1 MTEGVREVKD
11 VVVVGAGIAGLAA
24 AWILRDRDVL
34 VLEAEDRVGG
44 RMKSEPRGD
53 YWLSVG
59 AHMFPGPGS
68 VIAGLVERDGAR
80 DASLRGS
87 LLGMAYRDKIV
98 ARRRAESYP
107 FRLPMSMGG
116 SSRSFARG

>member
-24 AWILRDRDVL
+24 AWTLRDRDVL

-68 VIAGLVERDGAR
+68 VIAGLLEEMGLETLPF
-80 DASLRGS
+80 SGS
-87 LLGMAYRDKIV
+87 LLGMAYRGKIV
-98 ARRRAESYP
+98 ARRRAESTP
-107 FRLPMSMGG
+107 SDSRCRWAAG
-116 SSRSFARG
+116 SRSFARG

>member
-1 MTEGVREVKD
+1 MSEEAQNVRD

-24 AWILRDRDVL
+24 AWTLRDRDVL
-34 VLEAEDRVGG
+34 VLEAEERVGG

-68 VIAGLVERDGAR
+68 VIAGLVKEMGLETLPF
-80 DASLRGS
+80 SGS
-87 LLGMAYRDKIV
+87 LLGMAYRGKV
-98 ARRRAESYP
+98 V
-107 FRLPMSMGG
+107 
-116 SSRSFARG
+116 